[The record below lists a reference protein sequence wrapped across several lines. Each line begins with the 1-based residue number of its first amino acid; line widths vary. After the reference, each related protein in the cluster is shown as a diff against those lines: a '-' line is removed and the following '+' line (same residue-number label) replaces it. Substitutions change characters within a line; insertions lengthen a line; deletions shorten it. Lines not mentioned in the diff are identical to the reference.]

1 MNCVFCQIVSG
12 EIPSYKIYEDEN
24 VIAIL
29 DISQA
34 TKGHTLIIAKEHYK
48 NLYDIDEVLAGNIF
62 KVVPKIANAIKK
74 AFNPIGLNV
83 LVNTEKPLQTVF
95 HFHMHLIPRY
105 YLDGVDIDFINN
117 QGNTSKDQYEEIK
130 NELIKQ
136 LNEQK

>member
-12 EIPSYKIYEDEN
+12 EIPTYKIYEDEN

-48 NLYDIDEVLAGNIF
+48 NLYDIDDELAGNIF
-62 KVVPKIANAIKK
+62 RVVPKIANAIKR

-117 QGNTSKDQYEEIK
+117 QGNTSKEQYEEIK
-130 NELIKQ
+130 NEIIKQ
-136 LNEQK
+136 LNE

>member
-1 MNCVFCQIVSG
+1 MNCVFCSIVDG

-34 TKGHTLIIAKEHYK
+34 TKGHTIIISKKHYK
-48 NLYDIDEVLAGNIF
+48 NLYDIDEDLAGNIF

-83 LVNTEKPLQTVF
+83 LINTEKPLQTVF
-95 HFHMHLIPRY
+95 HFHLHLIPRY
-105 YLDGVDIDFINN
+105 YQDGVDIDFINN
-117 QGNTSKDQYEEIK
+117 QGNTSKEMYEDIK
-130 NELIKQ
+130 NRIINYLE
-136 LNEQK
+136 